1 MVNRY
6 GYKWEYLTTS
16 GGGED
21 ENGDPI
27 AATEVWTEFECDVQ
41 TSSGRFVTG
50 DTGDNIPVTYSLF
63 TKVNT
68 GVVKGGKVRDEKMK
82 EYTVL
87 QIHNYNLNYEI
98 WV

>member
-16 GGGED
+16 DGGED

-27 AATEVWTEFECDVQ
+27 APTEVWTPFRCDVQ
-41 TSSGRFVTG
+41 TSSRQFVAG
-50 DTGDNIPVTYSLF
+50 D
-63 TKVNT
+63 T

-87 QIHNYNLNYEI
+87 QIHPYTQFEI